1 MIDDSHS
8 EPYDS
13 PPEEEALLT
22 QQEAA
27 EIFGV
32 SRQTFTVWRRRGLIP
47 TYRIGTGRHIRFKQA
62 DVLELKRKFQLRMQQ
77 LQRTDS

>member
-1 MIDDSHS
+1 MIDDDYV

-22 QQEAA
+22 QKEAV

-32 SRQTFTVWRRRGLIP
+32 SRQTFTKWRDQGLIP
-47 TYRIGTGRHIRFKQA
+47 TYRVGVGRAIGFKRADIEELSNTLKQIR
-62 DVLELKRKFQLRMQQ
+62 RI
-77 LQRTDS
+77 

>member
-1 MIDDSHS
+1 MIDEDYD

-22 QQEAA
+22 QKEAA

-32 SRQTFTVWRRRGLIP
+32 SRQTFTKWREQGLIP
-47 TYRIGTGRHIRFKQA
+47 TYRVGVGRAIGFKRSDINQLHDTIKQIRRIEQ
-62 DVLELKRKFQLRMQQ
+62 
-77 LQRTDS
+77 